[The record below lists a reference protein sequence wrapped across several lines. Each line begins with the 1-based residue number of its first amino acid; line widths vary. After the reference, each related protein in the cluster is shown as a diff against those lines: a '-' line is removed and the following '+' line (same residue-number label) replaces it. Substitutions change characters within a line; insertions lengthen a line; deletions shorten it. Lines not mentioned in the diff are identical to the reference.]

1 MLKIYRMPN
10 GRTFQFEDNDVP
22 EGAVL
27 VEPEVPEKKVTPK
40 NKAVTPKNKA
50 VTPKNKAVKK

>member
-10 GRTFQFEDNDVP
+10 GRTFQFDEKDVP
-22 EGAVL
+22 AGAVP
-27 VEPEVPEKKVTPK
+27 VTKEKKAAPK
-40 NKAVTPKNKA
+40 NKS

>member
-10 GRTFQFEDNDVP
+10 GRTFQFEEKEAP

-27 VEPEVPEKKVTPK
+27 VNPEAKKASPK
-40 NKAVTPKNKA
+40 NKAVI
-50 VTPKNKAVKK
+50 PKNKAVKTK

>member
-10 GRTFQFEDNDVP
+10 GRTFQFEDKDVP
-22 EGAVL
+22 KGAVL
-27 VEPEVPEKKVTPK
+27 VEKKSKAEPK

-50 VTPKNKAVKK
+50 VRK

>member
-10 GRTFQFEDNDVP
+10 GRTFQFEETEAP

-27 VEPEVPEKKVTPK
+27 VNPEPKKAAPK
-40 NKAVTPKNKA
+40 NKS

>member
-10 GRTFQFEDNDVP
+10 GRTFQFEEKDAPADAILVKP
-22 EGAVL
+22 EI
-27 VEPEVPEKKVTPK
+27 KKAAPK

-50 VTPKNKAVKK
+50 VRK